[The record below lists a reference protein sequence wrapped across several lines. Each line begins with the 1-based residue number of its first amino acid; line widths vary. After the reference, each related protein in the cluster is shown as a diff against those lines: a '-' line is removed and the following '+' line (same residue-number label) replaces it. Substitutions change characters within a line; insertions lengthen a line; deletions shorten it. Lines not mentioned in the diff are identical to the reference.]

1 MFDPEIGVQSGPWIE
16 SMSSPQIQLALWVVQ
31 PALQAVVAAIVF
43 RRKLHKN
50 FPTFLTFMIAQVAI
64 FAVEFPVYRWGSR
77 DAYFYVFWL
86 ANSLNLVLEF
96 KIIHEIF
103 LDIFRP
109 YHALKDLGT
118 ALFKWAALIMILVSV
133 VLISISPG
141 WDDPIANTV
150 MVAHRC
156 VRVIQCGLVLFLLAF
171 AKNLGFSWRRCSF
184 GMALGFGLIAAAELL
199 TNALYSAAHIH
210 IELIN
215 LINMPACSGAAL
227 IWLGYSI
234 LNRREITIPV
244 LVPQRWDE
252 ALMDMQP
259 HGETES
265 LIPMFEHMVDRAF
278 SKAQDTHA

>member
-1 MFDPEIGVQSGPWIE
+1 MT
-16 SMSSPQIQLALWVVQ
+16 SPQIQLALWVIQ
-31 PALQAVVAAIVF
+31 PALQAMVALVVF
-43 RRKLHKN
+43 RRKLHKD
-50 FPTFLTFMIAQVAI
+50 FPTFLTFLIAQVAI
-64 FAVEFPVYRWGSR
+64 FAVEYPLYRWGSH
-77 DAYFYVFWL
+77 DAYFYVYWL

-96 KIIHEIF
+96 KIIHEVF

-118 ALFKWAALIMILVSV
+118 ALFKWAALIMVLVSV

-141 WDDPIANTV
+141 WDDPVVNTV
-150 MVAHRC
+150 LVANRC

-171 AKNLGFSWRRCSF
+171 AKHLGFSWRRHSF
-184 GMALGFGLIAAAELL
+184 GMALGFGLMGAAELL
-199 TNALYSAAHIH
+199 SNALYSGIH
-210 IELIN
+210 ISLNIAN
-215 LINMPACSGAAL
+215 SINMLTCSSAAL
-227 IWLGYSI
+227 IWLAYSL
-234 LNRREITIPV
+234 LNRRGVTIPV

-259 HGETES
+259 HDETES